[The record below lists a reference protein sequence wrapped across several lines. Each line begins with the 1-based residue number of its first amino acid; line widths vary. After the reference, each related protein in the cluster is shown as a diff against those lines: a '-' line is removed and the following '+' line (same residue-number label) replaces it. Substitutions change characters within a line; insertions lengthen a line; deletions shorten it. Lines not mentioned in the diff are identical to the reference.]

1 MTLEEKVR
9 ETIEN
14 MGNAEAVG
22 MWNNYCEACNF
33 CDDIIYNMSEFDELM
48 EGRAP
53 SEIARRCY
61 YGDFCIAHDY
71 FWFDGC
77 GNLESCDFP
86 IDESSLFSIDD
97 VTAYIVENN
106 DALQSDEIQE
116 ILDEDDEEDEEDND
130 DEDES
135 E

>member
-9 ETIEN
+9 EAIEN
-14 MGNAEAVG
+14 MGNAEAVD
-22 MWNNYCEACNF
+22 MWNNYCEACNLY
-33 CDDIIYNMSEFDELM
+33 DDIIYNMSEFDELM
-48 EGRAP
+48 EGYAP
-53 SEIARRCY
+53 SEVARMCC
-61 YGDFCIAHDY
+61 YGDFCITHDY
-71 FWFDGC
+71 FWFDGY

-86 IDESSLFSIDD
+86 ICDKSSPFFIDD

-106 DALQSDEIQE
+106 DALQSNEIHE
-116 ILDEDDEEDEEDND
+116 ILDEEEDDD